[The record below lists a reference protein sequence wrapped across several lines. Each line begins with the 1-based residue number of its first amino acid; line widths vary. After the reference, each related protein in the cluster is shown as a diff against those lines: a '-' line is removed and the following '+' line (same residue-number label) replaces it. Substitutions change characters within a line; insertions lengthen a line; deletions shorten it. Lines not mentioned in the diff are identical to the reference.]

1 MKKCMRQTERGE
13 DGSVW
18 FWWFMLLSDLLVPVI
33 MLICGRKMWK
43 HCPQHIEIRKEL
55 KNAAAEL
62 EDVKYK
68 VMKNMDTWKFAHDY
82 CGRLWWKTGWL
93 MMLPSV
99 LVPIPFYHGDE
110 KTIGI
115 VGTILVTIQCMVLI
129 ASVFPTERALKKTF
143 YDNGTRR

>member
-1 MKKCMRQTERGE
+1 M
-13 DGSVW
+13 W

-33 MLICGRKMWK
+33 MPICGRKMWK
-43 HCPQHIEIRKEL
+43 HCPQHINSMYGYRTTRS
-55 KNAAAEL
+55 
-62 EDVKYK
+62 
-68 VMKNMDTWKFAHDY
+68 MKNMDTWKFAHDY

-115 VGTILVTIQCMVLI
+115 AGAILVTIQCVVLI

-143 YDNGTRR
+143 YDDGTRR

>member
-1 MKKCMRQTERGE
+1 
-13 DGSVW
+13 
-18 FWWFMLLSDLLVPVI
+18 
-33 MLICGRKMWK
+33 
-43 HCPQHIEIRKEL
+43 
-55 KNAAAEL
+55 
-62 EDVKYK
+62 
-68 VMKNMDTWKFAHDY
+68 
-82 CGRLWWKTGWL
+82 

-115 VGTILVTIQCMVLI
+115 AGAILVTIQCVVLI